1 MAGCADEK
9 LSPNSVIT
17 ADKRTPTPL
26 DLWLDRYYV
35 STYNI
40 NFKYRYEDIESD
52 MKYYT
57 VPASYQMAIKM
68 ANLVKYSCLEAF
80 DEVAG
85 PDFTKANFPKLIYL
99 TGNWE
104 YKNNGTFILG
114 TAEGGKKI
122 LLAGTN
128 FIDKFIQSAED
139 INTYYLKTVYHE
151 FTHILNQTKPYSA
164 DFKLVTGSGYVADKW
179 SESPYANTNY
189 CYEHGFIS
197 AYAQHSDVEDFAEMF
212 SIYVTSSPKKWNA
225 WLDIANAKGQKDN
238 ILTKLD
244 YVRNYMRES
253 WNIDIDKLRDV
264 YLQERR
270 RYRKGKGRPH
280 QHFTITKPNA
290 YNNEE
295 NSSYT
300 FGTADARRN
309 AGFAIVPKR
318 PGRRVR
324 QRIVAAPARVSRQ
337 NAENPSGC
345 TLWVGLRHL
354 SRTDTG
360 LWGIRLHLKVRQRE
374 MQGAER
380 AGRKS

>member
-151 FTHILNQTKPYSA
+151 FTHILNQTKPYS
-164 DFKLVTGSGYVADKW
+164 GYRLRVRGRQMEREPIRQHQLLLRAWFHLGLCPTFRRGRLRRDVLHLRYQL
-179 SESPYANTNY
+179 SEKVERLAGY
-189 CYEHGFIS
+189 C
-197 AYAQHSDVEDFAEMF
+197 QCKR
-212 SIYVTSSPKKWNA
+212 T
-225 WLDIANAKGQKDN
+225 KGQ
-238 ILTKLD
+238 
-244 YVRNYMRES
+244 
-253 WNIDIDKLRDV
+253 
-264 YLQERR
+264 YLNQ
-270 RYRKGKGRPH
+270 
-280 QHFTITKPNA
+280 
-290 YNNEE
+290 
-295 NSSYT
+295 
-300 FGTADARRN
+300 ARLC
-309 AGFAIVPKR
+309 
-318 PGRRVR
+318 
-324 QRIVAAPARVSRQ
+324 S
-337 NAENPSGC
+337 E
-345 TLWVGLRHL
+345 
-354 SRTDTG
+354 
-360 LWGIRLHLKVRQRE
+360 LH
-374 MQGAER
+374 A
-380 AGRKS
+380 

>member
-1 MAGCADEK
+1 MKKNTLLYILASVICIGTMAGCADEK

-52 MKYYT
+52 MNYYT

-225 WLDIANAKGQKDN
+225 WLDVANAKGQKDN

-264 YLQERR
+264 YLRR
-270 RYRKGKGRPH
+270 EDDIVKGKVDL
-280 QHFTITKPNA
+280 TNI
-290 YNNEE
+290 
-295 NSSYT
+295 S
-300 FGTADARRN
+300 
-309 AGFAIVPKR
+309 
-318 PGRRVR
+318 
-324 QRIVAAPARVSRQ
+324 
-337 NAENPSGC
+337 
-345 TLWVGLRHL
+345 L
-354 SRTDTG
+354 
-360 LWGIRLHLKVRQRE
+360 
-374 MQGAER
+374 
-380 AGRKS
+380 